1 MNCSGNNS
9 TTTTNTPTIAT
20 TATNS
25 SSTEQGRYLKLVFT
39 DKNISEQ
46 YSQMINVCIQCVF
59 HAGIIITGGIGGPQ
73 SRSVQLLRKDGTT
86 CTLPSLPSGRA
97 QHSQSGLMACGG
109 HAGSGR
115 ANNRQPGSDDTCV
128 TFEDGQWVTSHIL
141 GGSRWGHVS
150 WNNYPGLPGDAVTD
164 TVPAG
169 VLLMGGRYNDELS
182 TQLLSPSSSTTSSFT
197 LAHDIQ

>member
-1 MNCSGNNS
+1 M
-9 TTTTNTPTIAT
+9 
-20 TATNS
+20 
-25 SSTEQGRYLKLVFT
+25 LVFI
-39 DKNISEQ
+39 DKNISK
-46 YSQMINVCIQCVF
+46 QCVF
-59 HAGIIITGGIGGPQ
+59 HAGIIITGGIGGPG

-128 TFEDGQWVTSHIL
+128 TFADGQWVTSHIL

-150 WNNYPGLPGDAVTD
+150 WNNYPGIPFT
-164 TVPAG
+164 TPHTPFTPAG
-169 VLLMGGRYNDELS
+169 VLLMGGRYFYNDEFVKGS
-182 TQLLSPSSSTTSSFT
+182 IQLLSSSSSKPSSPFT
-197 LAHDIQ
+197 LPHDIQ

>member
-1 MNCSGNNS
+1 MY
-9 TTTTNTPTIAT
+9 T
-20 TATNS
+20 
-25 SSTEQGRYLKLVFT
+25 V
-39 DKNISEQ
+39 
-46 YSQMINVCIQCVF
+46 QCVF
-59 HAGIIITGGIGGPQ
+59 HAGIIITGGVGGPG

-97 QHSQSGLMACGG
+97 QHSQSGLMACAG

-128 TFEDGQWVTSHIL
+128 TFADGQWVTSHIL

-150 WNNYPGLPGDAVTD
+150 WNNYPGVPITPYND

-169 VLLMGGRYNDELS
+169 VLLMGGRYSDELS
-182 TQLLSPSSSTTSSFT
+182 TQLLSSSPSTTSSPFT
-197 LAHDIQ
+197 LAYELQ